1 MSPADLIRALE
12 SSGRSIAAF
21 VEGIPAAEACVRPAP
36 GKWSVLEVLCH
47 LIDEERDDFRQRVRS
62 TLEDPARD
70 WPPID
75 PEGWAR
81 DRDYNARDVAAMRA
95 EFERERA
102 VSLAWLRSLSEPRWD
117 QAKVHASMGPL
128 RAGDLLA
135 SWALHD
141 VLHLR
146 QMAAARAVQLQA
158 AVAPYSTRYAQP

>member
-1 MSPADLIRALE
+1 MTPSEMILALE
-12 SSGRSIAAF
+12 TSGRAIGAF
-21 VEGIPAAEACVRPAP
+21 VDGVSAADARLRPAP
-36 GKWSVLEVLCH
+36 GKWSILEVLCH
-47 LIDEERDDFRQRVRS
+47 LIDEERDDFRRRVRS

-102 VSLAWLRSLSEPRWD
+102 VSLAWLRSLREPRWD
-117 QAKVHASMGPL
+117 QAKVHAVVGPL

-135 SWALHD
+135 SWAAHD

-146 QMAAARAVQLQA
+146 QMAAARVAHLEA